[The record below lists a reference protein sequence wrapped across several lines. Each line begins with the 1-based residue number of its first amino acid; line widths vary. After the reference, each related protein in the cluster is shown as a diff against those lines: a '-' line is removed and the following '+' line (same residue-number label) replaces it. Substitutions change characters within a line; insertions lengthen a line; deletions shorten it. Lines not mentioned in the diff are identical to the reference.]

1 MNTFTMMKPK
11 KQKSFNFEL
20 VNKFY
25 NKNTFI
31 EYIEHLEIPF
41 IKTNKKIEYGN
52 VPCVIDIESSSF
64 IDNDGNKTAI
74 MYCFTIGING
84 RSYFGRTYDDLFE
97 ILQIFTDTYQLNVD
111 KRLIIYVHNLGYEF
125 QFFYKRFSWLKI
137 FAVKERTPLTAI
149 TTGGIEFRCSFLL
162 SGYSLAKVGEHLQ
175 KYKVEKL
182 SGDLDYD
189 KIRHSKTPM
198 SEKEIHYVLN
208 DGLVVM
214 AYIQEQIESHRGNIT
229 KLPLTKTGEVRTH
242 VRNNCLYG
250 GGGSH
255 QRSGKQ
261 FHNYRKVMKAT
272 EIQSVNEYKQLK
284 RAFMGGFTHANG
296 LIVGNKVKNV
306 TSFDFTSSYPYVMV
320 SEYYPMGRGKLIT
333 IKSKNELYD
342 YLKHF
347 CCLFD
352 VTFIGLESTI
362 YYEHYI
368 SESHCF
374 NLLNYRLDNGRIVDA
389 EQLTI
394 TITEKDF
401 YIIEKCYKWKS
412 MKIKNFRIYRKDY
425 LPTPFVKSILE
436 LYKNK
441 TELKGVKGKE
451 IEYLYSKELVNS
463 CYGMCVT
470 DICREENEFDI
481 ENNKWSEEKKEIDF
495 EKNLKHYN
503 ESIQRFLSYAWGIWV
518 TAHARYNLWSGI
530 LEFKQDY
537 LYSDTDSIKVI
548 NVDKHIDYINKY
560 NENVIKKLSDAMEY
574 HHLSMDMVSPKD
586 INGNVHTLG
595 LWDNETRKGDK
606 YTYSV
611 FKTLGAKRYMVR
623 FPNGEESLTI
633 SGLNKKFAIPYLQSI
648 NSDIFDEFH
657 EDMYIPEEHT
667 GKKTHTYI
675 DVERHG
681 IIKDYLGNYGEY
693 YELSC
698 VHISGAEY
706 TLSLAREYVDY
717 LLQIKLL
724 EYN

>member
-1 MNTFTMMKPK
+1 MMKPK
-11 KQKSFNFEL
+11 NLISSNFKI
-20 VNKFY
+20 VNKFFDKY
-25 NKNTFI
+25 TFVEYVKN
-31 EYIEHLEIPF
+31 LEIPF
-41 IKTNKKIEYGN
+41 IKTNKKISYGN
-52 VPCVIDIESSSF
+52 VACVVDIESSSF
-64 IDNDGNKTAI
+64 IDNENNKTAI

-84 RSYFGRTYDDLFE
+84 RSYFGRTYEELFE
-97 ILQIFTDTYQLNVD
+97 MLQLFTDTYQLNKD
-111 KRLIIYVHNLGYEF
+111 KRLIIYIHNLGYEF

-149 TTGGIEFRCSFLL
+149 TTGGIEFRCSYLL

-189 KIRHSKTPM
+189 KIRHSQTPM
-198 SEKEIHYVLN
+198 LEQEIRYVLN

-214 AYIQEQIESHRGNIT
+214 AYIQEQIESHHDKIT
-229 KLPLTKTGEVRTH
+229 KLPLTKTGEVRTY

-255 QRSGKQ
+255 QNTGRQ
-261 FHNYRKVMKAT
+261 FHIYRKVMKAT

-296 LIVGNKVKNV
+296 LIVGNKINNV

-320 SEYYPMGRGKLIT
+320 SEKYPMGSGKLIN
-333 IKSKNELYD
+333 IKSKDEFYHH
-342 YLKHF
+342 LKYF

-352 VTFIGLESTI
+352 VTFTGLESTI

-425 LPTPFVKSILE
+425 LPTPFIKSVLE

-441 TELKGVKGKE
+441 TELKGIKGKE

-470 DICREENEFDI
+470 DICREETEFDV
-481 ENNKWSEEKKEIDF
+481 EHNSWSENKSAIDY

-518 TAHARYNLWSGI
+518 TAHARFNLWSGI
-530 LEFKQDY
+530 FEFKGDY

-548 NVDKHIDYINKY
+548 NVEKHMDYINRY
-560 NENVIKKLSDAMEY
+560 NDDVMKKLSDAMEF
-574 HHLSMDMVSPKD
+574 HHLSMDYVSPRD

-606 YTYSV
+606 YTYSI

-623 FPNGEESLTI
+623 YPNGEESLTI
-633 SGLNKKFAIPYLQSI
+633 SGLNKKYAIPYLQSK
-648 NSDIFDEFH
+648 NTEIFDEFR
-657 EDMYIPEEHT
+657 EDMFIPEEHT

-675 DVERHG
+675 DVERQG
-681 IIKDYLGNYGEY
+681 IVKDYLGNYGKY
-693 YELSC
+693 HELSC

-717 LLQIKLL
+717 LLQIKML